1 VGKKIFLEGFL
12 GVFLFFWVVFWVGFF
27 IANPDQIRGPNPD
40 PFIKKHK
47 KEKPFFLL
55 PVLTRT
61 VVDFFSNDEIQKF

>member
-40 PFIKKHK
+40 PL
-47 KEKPFFLL
+47 FLL